1 MNRQPMM
8 SVAAAA
14 RLPSAIAAG
23 GADPD
28 SVFRAAGLDRAVLD
42 APDGLM
48 ASSAFPR
55 LLEGAAQATGDPDFG
70 LHYAERIDPR
80 DVGTLA
86 YVVLNSPTIA
96 AAIANIERYL
106 HIHNTAAT
114 VWFGA
119 TGPRAYLRYL
129 LSDPAGGASRQH
141 NEYAMTVLLST
152 LRIMAGTD
160 WTPLEIQFPHES
172 PAQTTEHGRIFGAP
186 VAFGCAANA
195 VVVEPAFVDR
205 SLPAAD
211 ARLYRILRDY
221 AERMLA
227 EVPRQDD
234 LLVAVRSAIVA
245 RLAEGDANLSSIAAR
260 SSMSPRTLGR
270 RLQEAGTTLK
280 ALLDDTRRRLALEYL
295 RDRAHTL
302 TEIAFLLGY
311 SELSAFNRAFRR
323 WTGSTPMQYRESA
336 GRAQG

>member
-1 MNRQPMM
+1 MM

-86 YVVLNSPTIA
+86 YVVLNSPTIG

-114 VWFGA
+114 VWFGV

-141 NEYAMTVLLST
+141 NEYAMTVLLGT

-160 WTPLEIQFPHES
+160 WTPIEIQFSHES
-172 PAQTTEHGRIFGAP
+172 PAQTAEHRRIFGAP

-195 VVVEPAFVDR
+195 
-205 SLPAAD
+205 
-211 ARLYRILRDY
+211 
-221 AERMLA
+221 
-227 EVPRQDD
+227 
-234 LLVAVRSAIVA
+234 
-245 RLAEGDANLSSIAAR
+245 
-260 SSMSPRTLGR
+260 
-270 RLQEAGTTLK
+270 
-280 ALLDDTRRRLALEYL
+280 
-295 RDRAHTL
+295 
-302 TEIAFLLGY
+302 
-311 SELSAFNRAFRR
+311 
-323 WTGSTPMQYRESA
+323 
-336 GRAQG
+336 